1 MQTIKM
7 ALVGA
12 GTWGAN
18 HARIYKAHPF
28 ADVVAICDADRAKA
42 ESVAADEG
50 IQGVYDDYEKMFVE
64 CDCDAVAIVTP
75 DFAHADI
82 AVAAANA
89 GKHILIEKPL
99 ATTRKDVF
107 RILEACEANGV
118 RGMVDLHNRWN
129 PPFHSAWQSV
139 RAGELG
145 DAYSAYYR
153 LNDVRWVATDMLPW
167 ASKSSILW
175 FLGSHSLDTLM
186 WMFQSRPK
194 RVYSVSKSGV
204 LSKPGVPDR
213 WGKPVP
219 EGIDTVDEYLTTI
232 EFENGAVAQMEN
244 GWVTPN
250 ANPCVND
257 IKFTILGDKGMIS
270 VDASNHNMIQ
280 KYTDNEVVVPDVI
293 VQNKIF
299 GKPKGFAFESI
310 RSFVDCLLTGEEFQ
324 VSLREAAYGVLAILA
339 IMESARSRM
348 PVEVDYG
355 PLQDDEYGTVH

>member
-7 ALVGA
+7 AIVGA
-12 GTWGAN
+12 GIWGAN

-28 ADVVAICDADRAKA
+28 AEVVAICDMNRAKA
-42 ESVAADEG
+42 EKVAAEEG
-50 IQGVYDDYEKMFVE
+50 IPAVYDDYNKMFAE
-64 CDCDAVAIVTP
+64 CGCDAVAIVTP

-89 GKHILIEKPL
+89 GKHVLIEKPL
-99 ATTRKDVF
+99 ATTREDAF
-107 RILEACEANGV
+107 RILDACEKNGV

-129 PPFHSAWQSV
+129 PPFHSAYQSV
-139 RAGELG
+139 VAGELG
-145 DAYSAYYR
+145 DVYSAYYR

-167 ASKSSILW
+167 AAKSSILW
-175 FLGSHSLDTLM
+175 FLGSHSVDTLM
-186 WMFQSRPK
+186 WMFASRPK
-194 RVYSVSKSGV
+194 RVYCVSKKGV
-204 LSKPGVPDR
+204 LSKPGVLNKA
-213 WGKPVP
+213 GEPVP
-219 EGIDTVDEYLTTI
+219 DGVDTTDEYLTTI

-280 KYTDNEVVVPDVI
+280 KYTDHEVIVPDVI

-299 GKPKGFAFESI
+299 GQPKGFAFESI
-310 RSFVDCLLTGEEFQ
+310 RSFVDGLISGQEFG
-324 VSLREAAYGVLAILA
+324 VNLKESAYGVLTILA
-339 IMESARSRM
+339 IMESAKTRM

-355 PLQDDEYGTVH
+355 PLKDDVYGR